1 MAFWDE
7 RDCSVFNCHLRN
19 SIKGV
24 PSGCRRYPV
33 NGIYITVFYGMRLPY
48 HDGIFAP
55 EKRLSTLT

>member
-33 NGIYITVFYGMRLPY
+33 NGIYVSFLWYEI
-48 HDGIFAP
+48 A
-55 EKRLSTLT
+55 LS